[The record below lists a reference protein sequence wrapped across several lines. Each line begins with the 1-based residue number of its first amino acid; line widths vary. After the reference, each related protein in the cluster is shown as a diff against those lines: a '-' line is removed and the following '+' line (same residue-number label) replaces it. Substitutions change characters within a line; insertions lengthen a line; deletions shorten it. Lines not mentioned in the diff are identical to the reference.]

1 LFLSDDWSPLMVI
14 GNGMIAKAFSRFR
27 GDDRVLIFASGVA
40 NSGETDKDEFERERS
55 ALDDALRAH
64 SEKLFVYF
72 STCSVDDKDVSQ
84 SPYVKH
90 KLRMEDFITR
100 SHKDYLICRLPQ
112 VVGRSS
118 NRATLVNYL
127 HDRVMNSEPFVVWRN
142 AVRYLIDVDDVERII
157 SYLIEHRN
165 LREKKLSIVSRKYSV
180 PEIIAVL
187 TKITGRP
194 ARYSLVDKGTP
205 YDIAG
210 SVPSR
215 VLEELKISFDDSYLE
230 KMLVK
235 YYA

>member
-1 LFLSDDWSPLMVI
+1 MVI

-40 NSGETDKDEFERERS
+40 NSGETEKDEFERERS
-55 ALDDALRAH
+55 ALDNALRAN
-64 SEKLFVYF
+64 SDKLFVYF
-72 STCSVDDKDVSQ
+72 SSCSIYDKDVSQ
-84 SPYVKH
+84 SPYVRH
-90 KLRMEDFITR
+90 KLRMEDFIAR

-112 VVGRSS
+112 VVGKSS

-127 HDRVMNSEPFVVWRN
+127 HDRVMKSEPFVVWKN
-142 AVRYLIDVDDVERII
+142 ATRYLIDAEDVEKIVRYLI
-157 SYLIEHRN
+157 EHKNFRN
-165 LREKKLSIVSRKYSV
+165 TALSIVSRKCSV
-180 PEIIAVL
+180 PEIVDVL
-187 TKITGRP
+187 TKITGKP
-194 ARYSLVDKGTP
+194 ANYSLVEKGTP

-215 VLEELKISFDDSYLE
+215 VLEELNISFDDTYLE